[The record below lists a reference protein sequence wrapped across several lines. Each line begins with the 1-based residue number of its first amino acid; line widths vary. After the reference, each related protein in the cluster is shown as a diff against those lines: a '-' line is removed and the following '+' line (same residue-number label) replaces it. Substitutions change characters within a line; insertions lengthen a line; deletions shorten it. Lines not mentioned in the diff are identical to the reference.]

1 MQRLLF
7 VNIVKKFVRNC
18 NTRVAVSAPLAHLF
32 SLHEKY
38 TEYFGRWAQPPL
50 GRVVRSTLPIN
61 ACAVVDKTPSMTAI
75 YYSRRNAAARCGGA
89 PVLALNPSV
98 CCSRVVPAEINTDPT
113 LLAVGAYSDVQLRL
127 RIAPWCSAGLTLLFS
142 GHITVSGTGAD
153 PSVATFA
160 VTAKVQNT
168 ANPSLVYDSQPVRV
182 TLSDD
187 DQEIGTSRPVAVG
200 FDQTLPP
207 GTYVA
212 FLRVTLVSSN
222 FATDTTAFTLVGT
235 LSATWT
241 SSS

>member
-1 MQRLLF
+1 M
-7 VNIVKKFVRNC
+7 
-18 NTRVAVSAPLAHLF
+18 S
-32 SLHEKY
+32 
-38 TEYFGRWAQPPL
+38 
-50 GRVVRSTLPIN
+50 
-61 ACAVVDKTPSMTAI
+61 AI

-98 CCSRVVPAEINTDPT
+98 CCSRVVTAEINITEPT
-113 LLAVGAYSDVQLRL
+113 LLAVGAYSDVQPRL

-142 GHITVSGTGAD
+142 GYITVSGDPGGER

-182 TLSDD
+182 TLSDFNE
-187 DQEIGTSRPVAVG
+187 EIGTSRPVAVG

-212 FLRVTLVSSN
+212 FLRVALESSD